1 MPVRA
6 IIDKSVPSALTY
18 YSTYLM
24 EPSPAGD
31 MTFKKDEIVAY
42 DHLDLKKLLTE
53 MKAVGS
59 GGEIFVATHSSPTG
73 FLMKL
78 WPEAGSSLLF
88 AGMDK
93 ILETAE
99 GVRRREA
106 IKSLTGAGV
115 PEAWRKWFK
124 DFYPGIKLDADF
136 ATNPDWQSFVE
147 RQYDRW
153 FEDRGGVVLKLRNAG
168 RDLKELLD
176 LLDSVRKLRFKRI
189 EFRACQIGADPDQM
203 KKVAEFLQVK
213 TVVGPHNVETFY
225 GSIAFAHVKL
235 VPDAKKRAMALRT
248 LGGRKLNDSIGI
260 LMLPHGV
267 QIVAEDRNA
276 IQAFVKTYISATFS
290 DPRATS
296 LVLGGVNSVGSGP
309 VSFTFP
315 LEADY
320 KKLLVQFDA
329 PTPGAVTP

>member
-1 MPVRA
+1 MRA

-18 YSTYLM
+18 YSTYLA

-31 MTFKKDEIVAY
+31 IAFKSDDLTTV
-42 DHLDLKKLLTE
+42 DHLDMKKLLTE

-78 WPEAGSSLLF
+78 WPDAGSSLLF
-88 AGMDK
+88 SVMDK
-93 ILETAE
+93 ILETAD

-106 IKSLTGAGV
+106 IKSLPATRV
-115 PEAWRKWFK
+115 PEAWRKWFI
-124 DFYPGIKLDADF
+124 DFDPGIKLESDF
-136 ATNPDWQSFVE
+136 STNPEWQKFVE
-147 RQYDRW
+147 KQFDRW
-153 FEDRGGVVLKLRNAG
+153 FEDRGRLVLKLRNSG
-168 RDLKELLD
+168 RDLRELLD
-176 LLDSVRKLRFKRI
+176 LLDSVRKLGFKRI
-189 EFRACQIGADPDQM
+189 EFRACQIGVNQDQL
-203 KKVAEFLQVK
+203 KKVAAFLQVY
-213 TVVGPHNVETFY
+213 TVVGPKNVQTFY
-225 GSIAFAHVKL
+225 GSIAFSHIKFIA
-235 VPDAKKRAMALRT
+235 DAAKRATALKT
-248 LGGRKLNDSIGI
+248 LGGRKLDGSIGI

-276 IQAFVKTYISATFS
+276 IQAFVKKYISAAFS

-315 LEADY
+315 LEGDY
-320 KKLLVQFDA
+320 KKLLGKYDA
-329 PTPGAVTP
+329 SAPSGTAVP

>member
-1 MPVRA
+1 MRA

-18 YSTYLM
+18 YSTYLT

-31 MTFKKDEIVAY
+31 MTFKKDDIVAY

-53 MKAVGS
+53 MKAAGS

-78 WPEAGSSLLF
+78 WPDAGSSLLF

-99 GVRRREA
+99 GVRRRDA
-106 IKSLTGAGV
+106 IKSLSGTQV

-124 DFYPGIKLDADF
+124 DFDPGIKLDADF
-136 ATNPDWQSFVE
+136 ATNPDWQTYVE

-153 FEDRGGVVLKLRNAG
+153 FEERGRAVLKLHNGG
-168 RDLKELLD
+168 RDLKDLLD
-176 LLDSVRKLRFKRI
+176 LLDSVRKLQLARI
-189 EFRACQIGADPDQM
+189 EFRACQIGADPDQI

-225 GSIAFAHVKL
+225 GAIAFAHIKF
-235 VPDAKKRAMALRT
+235 VPDAKKRALALKT

-267 QIVAEDRNA
+267 QIVAEDRDA
-276 IQAFVKTYISATFS
+276 IQAFVKKYISAAFS

-296 LVLGGVNSVGSGP
+296 LVLGGVNSVGAGP

-320 KKLLVQFDA
+320 KKLLVQFPA
-329 PTPGAVTP
+329 P

>member
-1 MPVRA
+1 MRA

-18 YSTYLM
+18 YSTYLA
-24 EPSPAGD
+24 EASPAGD
-31 MTFKKDEIVAY
+31 MAFKKGDIVAF

-78 WPEAGSSLLF
+78 WPDAGSSLLF
-88 AGMDK
+88 SVMDK

-99 GVRRREA
+99 GARRRQA
-106 IKSLTGAGV
+106 INTLTGALV
-115 PEAWRKWFK
+115 PEAWRSWFK
-124 DFYPGIKLDADF
+124 DFDPGIKLDADF

-153 FEDRGGVVLKLRNAG
+153 FEERGRAVLKLRNAG
-168 RDLKELLD
+168 RDLRELLD
-176 LLDSVRKLRFKRI
+176 LLDSVRKLQFARI

-203 KKVAEFLQVK
+203 KKVAQFLQVK
-213 TVVGPHNVETFY
+213 TVVGPHNVQTFY
-225 GSIAFAHVKL
+225 GSIAFAHIKFI
-235 VPDAKKRAMALRT
+235 PDAAKRAMALKS
-248 LGGRKLNDSIGI
+248 LGGRKLNDSMGI

-276 IQAFVKTYISATFS
+276 IQAFVKKYINAKFS
-290 DPRATS
+290 DPRATA
-296 LVLGGVNSVGSGP
+296 LVLGGVNSVGAGP

-315 LEADY
+315 LEGDY

-329 PTPGAVTP
+329 

>member
-1 MPVRA
+1 MRA

-18 YSTYLM
+18 YSTYLT

-31 MTFKKDEIVAY
+31 MTFKKDDLVEF
-42 DHLDLKKLLTE
+42 DHLDLKKVLTE

-59 GGEIFVATHSSPTG
+59 GGEIFVVTHSSPTG

-78 WPEAGSSLLF
+78 WPDAGSSLLF
-88 AGMDK
+88 SGMDK
-93 ILETAE
+93 ILQTAE
-99 GVRRREA
+99 GVGRREA
-106 IKSLTGAGV
+106 IKPLTGSSV
-115 PEAWRKWFK
+115 PEAWRKWFT
-124 DFYPGIKLDADF
+124 DFDPGIKLDADF

-147 RQYDRW
+147 KQYDRW
-153 FEDRGGVVLKLRNAG
+153 FEERGRLVLKLRNGG

-176 LLDSVRKLRFKRI
+176 LLDSVRKLQFKRI

-203 KKVAEFLQVK
+203 KKVADFLQVK
-213 TVVGPHNVETFY
+213 TVVGPHNVQTFY
-225 GSIAFAHVKL
+225 GSIAFAHVKF
-235 VPDAKKRAMALRT
+235 VPDAKKRAMALKT
-248 LGGRKLNDSIGI
+248 LGGRKLDDSMGI

-267 QIVAEDRNA
+267 QIVAEDRDA
-276 IQAFVKTYISATFS
+276 IQAFIKTYISAAFS

-329 PTPGAVTP
+329 PTPSGAAGP